1 MTRLVPREVAA
12 AQAGRHMARMNMR
25 KRHAATSTLAVAV
38 VLSVA
43 IDSAAAQS
51 TDWFETEGGDVR
63 LVVAPPDAGAAQ
75 VRGIIDIRLAEGWHT
90 YWRDPGSS
98 GIPPYLDVSE
108 SFGIADA
115 QLHFPAPVWVD
126 NPYGDFAGYD
136 APVALPFTL
145 DRTVDGRA
153 KLVADV
159 FLGICEEIC
168 IPVQNRFE
176 MVIDNA
182 TGSTLDAMRVDQAHG
197 ALPGATADGLDVTI
211 AADPPAGYAA
221 ITVSHE
227 SLGDEATP
235 QIFVF
240 ATDGTLFKP
249 PKIARSGA
257 TETRFLIEAIDQ
269 AKQER
274 AVESWVTVRAG
285 QTALEVRHAVTIA
298 GTAE

>member
-1 MTRLVPREVAA
+1 MVA
-12 AQAGRHMARMNMR
+12 
-25 KRHAATSTLAVAV
+25 
-38 VLSVA
+38 LSVA

-51 TDWFETEGGDVR
+51 TDWFETMGGDVR
-63 LVVAPPDAGAAQ
+63 LVVAPPEPGTAQ
-75 VRGIIDIRLAEGWHT
+75 VRGIVDIRLAEGWHT

-98 GIPPYLDVSE
+98 GIPPYLGVSE
-108 SFGIADA
+108 SSGVANA
-115 QLHFPAPVWVD
+115 QLHFPAPVWID

-145 DRTVDGRA
+145 DRTADGRA

-182 TGSTLDAMRVDQAHG
+182 TGSTLDAMRVDQAH
-197 ALPGATADGLDVTI
+197 AARPGATADGLDVMS
-211 AADPPAGYAA
+211 AADPPAGHAA

-227 SLGDEATP
+227 SLGDETP
-235 QIFVF
+235 PQLFVF

-249 PKIARSGA
+249 PKIAQSGA
-257 TETRFLIEAIDQ
+257 TETQFLIEAV
-269 AKQER
+269 KRTEQER
-274 AVESWVTVRAG
+274 TVESWITVRAG
-285 QTALEVRHAVTIA
+285 QSALGVRHAVTIA